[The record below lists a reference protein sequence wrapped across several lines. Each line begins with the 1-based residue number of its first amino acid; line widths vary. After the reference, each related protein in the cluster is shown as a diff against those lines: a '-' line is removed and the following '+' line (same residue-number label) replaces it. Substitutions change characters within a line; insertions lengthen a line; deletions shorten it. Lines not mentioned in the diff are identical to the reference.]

1 MPPPASLNV
10 CFIASEIAPLSKTGG
25 LADVAGA
32 LAKYLHADGHDIRV
46 FAPLYRQIERRNA
59 RDSGRWNSCSDIPA
73 AAGRP
78 RLSFSVQTA
87 RLPGSQAMVYLIDA
101 PALFE
106 RERIYGNAPDE
117 HLRFILLTH
126 AALLCCQRM
135 GFAPQILH
143 CNDWHTGFGPLL
155 LKTTYAWDR
164 LFQGTRSLMSI
175 HNIAYQ
181 GTFAASAVA
190 DIGLGDAAHMLDG
203 GERYAG
209 RVNPLREGIAHA
221 DAISTVSPT
230 YALEIQT
237 PEYGY
242 GLDGL
247 LRARAA
253 SAQRHPEWCRLRGVG
268 SAHGPLPAAPL
279 RRRQPRQQAGAE
291 AQPDAAAGPGHARRA
306 SAAPLLGM
314 VSRLASQKGFD
325 LVMTALP
332 PLLARP
338 AFLRAPCW
346 AAATSAT
353 RNSSARWPRLH
364 PTRVHFR
371 SGYSEE
377 HAHWI
382 EAASD
387 MFLMPSQYEPCGL
400 NQMYS
405 LRYGTIPVVRRTG
418 GLNDSVRH
426 FDPATGQGTG
436 VVFND
441 YDAAAVTWGLRDRA
455 GLVCG
460 QTAVAEARGQRDGG
474 GFLLAAP
481 RRRLRGAVPAHARL
495 RDATS
500 AGSARPSGR
509 RGCCAPARGQPHLAE
524 DAIRGPHLAV
534 AQQAQQCAGSVGGD
548 VHVEVRPP
556 LAGTRNSLTE
566 SPCAKAL
573 PASSTS

>member
-1 MPPPASLNV
+1 MPPPAPLNV
-10 CFIASEIAPLSKTGG
+10 CFIASEIAPLAKTGG

-46 FAPLYRQIERRNA
+46 FAPLYRQIERRNLELWPVDFL
-59 RDSGRWNSCSDIPA
+59 RDIPLQLGA
-73 AAGRP
+73 HS
-78 RLSFSVQTA
+78 LTFSVQTT
-87 RLPGSQAMVYLIDA
+87 RLPGSQAMIYLIDA

-106 RERIYGNAPDE
+106 RERIYGTAPDE

-155 LKTTYAWDR
+155 LQTTYAWDR
-164 LFQGTRSLMSI
+164 LFHGTRSLMSI

-181 GTFAASAVA
+181 GVFAAAAQA
-190 DIGLGDAAHMLDG
+190 DTGLGAAAHLLDA
-203 GERYAG
+203 GERHAG

-221 DAISTVSPT
+221 HAISTVSPT

-237 PEYGY
+237 PAYGY

-253 SAQRHPEWCRLRGVG
+253 SLSGILNGVDYEDWDPRTDRFLPRHFDAGNLDNKQALKRNLMQQLG
-268 SAHGPLPAAPL
+268 LAAP
-279 RRRQPRQQAGAE
+279 PRQRTA
-291 AQPDAAAGPGHARRA
+291 
-306 SAAPLLGM
+306 LLGI
-314 VSRLASQKGFD
+314 VSRLAAQKGFD
-325 LVMTALP
+325 LVMATLP
-332 PLLARP
+332 ALLARRGLCV
-338 AFLRAPCW
+338 AVLGSGEERYEEFFRQL
-346 AAATSAT
+346 AAA
-353 RNSSARWPRLH
+353 H

-371 SGYSEE
+371 AGYSEA

-387 MFLMPSQYEPCGL
+387 LFLMPSQYEPCGL

-441 YDAAAVTWGLRDRA
+441 YDAGGVTWGLE
-455 GLVCG
+455 
-460 QTAVAEARGQRDGG
+460 TALGWYANRTLWHKLMTNAM
-474 GFLLAAP
+474 
-481 RRRLRGAVPAHARL
+481 
-495 RDATS
+495 
-500 AGSARPSGR
+500 
-509 RGCCAPARGQPHLAE
+509 AE
-524 DAIRGPHLAV
+524 DFSWQRRFGDYVALYRRMLA
-534 AQQAQQCAGSVGGD
+534 
-548 VHVEVRPP
+548 
-556 LAGTRNSLTE
+556 
-566 SPCAKAL
+566 
-573 PASSTS
+573 